1 MHLSKL
7 LTLRGLISFT
17 WRPFDQAG
25 DGEISSRTN
34 AFRPAWGPGHT
45 LERADNAFTQP
56 PEIGDQKVL
65 SKYFALL
72 HL

>member
-1 MHLSKL
+1 MHLSNL

-17 WRPFDQAG
+17 RRPFDQAG
-25 DGEISSRTN
+25 GGEISSHTN
-34 AFRPAWGPGHT
+34 AFRPACRPGRT
-45 LERADNAFTQP
+45 LERADTAFTRP